1 MERESR
7 TTPVNSSFSIA
18 RPKRYFHRVC
28 QKIESKANAFRE
40 SFAALASRRNHRTRS
55 EPKRKPEEA
64 KKKKKKKEGEKNNV
78 RTVARNEI

>member
-55 EPKRKPEEA
+55 ELKRKPEEA

-78 RTVARNEI
+78 RTVARNEV